1 MSKKKDAVVEG
12 IETAEII
19 VSDLYDMI
27 EVWKKRGI
35 SENNIT
41 KVLIFL
47 LPEVVL
53 NTAPDQKTAY
63 RLLDLAF
70 SRIGSMLNGEDPDES
85 ESIH

>member
-53 NTAPDQKTAY
+53 NTAPDQKTA
-63 RLLDLAF
+63 
-70 SRIGSMLNGEDPDES
+70 
-85 ESIH
+85 